1 MHVIIYALSKWG
13 SLITTKSALRNVP
26 PACCWKKGKIPTV
39 LCAWYEPSVWDS
51 ANALFSAAT
60 QVEGEASQ
68 LCSGSSEFCWT
79 GAALSEVVSGARGKR
94 WHLLMV
100 LLISAGRMLT
110 RRPGEQ

>member
-60 QVEGEASQ
+60 QVEGEASGRSKLMFSIANTPQ
-68 LCSGSSEFCWT
+68 RQ
-79 GAALSEVVSGARGKR
+79 RG
-94 WHLLMV
+94 
-100 LLISAGRMLT
+100 
-110 RRPGEQ
+110 